1 MNEEGSVGMK
11 SYEEIQVI
19 GKRLKAEDELS
30 GIKSKASAQTIEGR
44 FGNAEMVTERKNRLE
59 TSGEPGIKKRDYKSE
74 GEGGMGDKD
83 EEEEGMGLMTGSALK
98 RGNGYRVAAYIS
110 LVIGD
115 KISEIRAV
123 EGEGRGRGVT
133 GRTGRELY
141 EKGIKGKV
149 IKVFKFRK
157 SLANI

>member
-74 GEGGMGDKD
+74 G
-83 EEEEGMGLMTGSALK
+83 
-98 RGNGYRVAAYIS
+98 
-110 LVIGD
+110 
-115 KISEIRAV
+115 
-123 EGEGRGRGVT
+123 
-133 GRTGRELY
+133 
-141 EKGIKGKV
+141 
-149 IKVFKFRK
+149 
-157 SLANI
+157 